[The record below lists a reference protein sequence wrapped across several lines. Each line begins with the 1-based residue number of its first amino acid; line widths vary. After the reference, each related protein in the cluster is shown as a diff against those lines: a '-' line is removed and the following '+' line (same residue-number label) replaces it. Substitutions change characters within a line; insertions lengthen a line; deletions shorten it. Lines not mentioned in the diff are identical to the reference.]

1 MSLEAPRAGA
11 AVFLLLAALSV
22 PAESSAQTAKGPV
35 LVITASG
42 RDYLFGAAGTL
53 ARMIDEGRDV
63 YVRQFGNDEKDSV
76 GLGPA
81 DTRIA
86 NNQEAER
93 AARKLGVKEWLN
105 LGHKSGEL
113 GQLSSSELRNQV
125 MTMVRFYKP
134 EIMFF
139 PDWYIHYQDDNDLYR
154 VGRMAEEAPY
164 GGGSYFVQEM
174 TYIGYGGF
182 AAREYYFYSPYRPYR
197 PREGGEDGATI
208 KGVDIGNTFD
218 RKMAAI
224 AELKTGNLRYAVQT
238 KERLVAAGRSADLLR
253 EINERSTLGLV
264 RAFVEELAAAV
275 GAKYGFQFAEEF
287 NHLGTGG
294 GIPEHIREQARPGN

>member
-1 MSLEAPRAGA
+1 M
-11 AVFLLLAALSV
+11 LLAVLWGPPSGL
-22 PAESSAQTAKGPV
+22 AQPAKGPV

-42 RDYLFGAAGTL
+42 RDYLFGAGGTL
-53 ARMIDEGRDV
+53 AQMIDGGRDV
-63 YVRQFGNDEKDSV
+63 YVLQFGNDEKDSV

-81 DTRIA
+81 DTRLA
-86 NNQEAER
+86 NNEEAER

-139 PDWYIHYQDDNDLYR
+139 PDWYIHYQDDNDVYR

-174 TYIGYGGF
+174 TYIGHGGF

-197 PREGGEDGATI
+197 PREGGEGRATI

-218 RKMAAI
+218 RKLAAI
-224 AELKTGNLRYAVQT
+224 AELKTGNRRYALQT
-238 KERLVAAGRSADLLR
+238 KERLAAAGRPAELLN
-253 EINERSTLGLV
+253 EITESSTLGLV

-275 GAKYGFQFAEEF
+275 GGKHGFRFGEEF

>member
-1 MSLEAPRAGA
+1 MISAAHRAGA
-11 AVFLLLAALSV
+11 AVFLLLAALYV
-22 PAESSAQTAKGPV
+22 PARALAQTAKGPV

-42 RDYLFGAAGTL
+42 RDYLFGAGGTL
-53 ARMIDEGRDV
+53 AQLIDQGRDV
-63 YVRQFGNDEKDSV
+63 YVLQFGNDEKDSA

-86 NNQEAER
+86 NNREAEQ

-134 EIMFF
+134 ESMFF
-139 PDWYIHYQDDNDLYR
+139 PDWYIHYQDDNDVYR

-197 PREGGEDGATI
+197 PREGGEDRATI

-238 KERLVAAGRSADLLR
+238 KQRLVAAGRSADLLR

-264 RAFVEELAAAV
+264 RAFVEELGAAV
-275 GAKYGFQFAEEF
+275 GAKHGFQFAEEF

-294 GIPEHIREQARPGN
+294 GIPQHIREQARPGN

>member
-1 MSLEAPRAGA
+1 MYGAGLVVGLLFAAVCVPAGA
-11 AVFLLLAALSV
+11 F
-22 PAESSAQTAKGPV
+22 AQTSKGPV

-42 RDYLFGAAGTL
+42 RDYLLGAAGTL
-53 ARMIDEGRDV
+53 GQMIDDGRDV
-63 YVRQFGNDEKDSV
+63 YVLQFGNDEKDSV

-81 DTRIA
+81 DTRLA
-86 NNQEAER
+86 NNEEAER
-93 AARKLGVKEWLN
+93 AAKKLGVKEWLN

-113 GQLSSSELRNQV
+113 GQLSSSEMRNQV

-139 PDWYIHYQDDNDLYR
+139 PDWYIHYQDDNDIYR

-174 TYIGYGGF
+174 TYIGYSGF

-197 PREGGEDGATI
+197 PREGGESRATI
-208 KGVDIGNTFD
+208 KGVDISNTFD

-224 AELKTGNLRYAVQT
+224 AELKTGNRRYAVQT
-238 KERLVAAGRSADLLR
+238 RERLAAAGRSGDLLS
-253 EINERSTLGLV
+253 EINENSTLGLV
-264 RAFVEELAAAV
+264 RAFVEELSAAV
-275 GAKYGFQFAEEF
+275 GGKYGFRFGEEF

-294 GIPEHIREQARPGN
+294 GIPEHIREQARPSN